1 METRRTAAAAVI
13 ALLSLIF
20 SGCATPARPVEPEAI
35 ALFDGRTLDGWVK
48 RGGQAEYRV
57 EDGQIV
63 GTTRPN
69 QPNTF
74 LCTTR
79 EFADFDLTLDFKVH
93 PELNSGVQIRS
104 LSLPDYQNGRVHG
117 YQVEIDPSAR
127 SWTGGLY
134 DEGRRGWLASL
145 EGKPESQAAFKQ
157 GDWNTMRVRAEGDRF
172 QVWINGIQTCDHR
185 DSLTPRGFIALQVHG
200 FGARSDPLSI
210 RWKNIRLR
218 PLDSPS
224 AN

>member
-1 METRRTAAAAVI
+1 MEAPRAAAALALI
-13 ALLSLIF
+13 AALF
-20 SGCATPARPVEPEAI
+20 GGCAAPVRAPEPSSI

-48 RGGQAEYRV
+48 RGGEADFRV

-79 EFADFDLTLDFKVH
+79 EFGDFELMLDFKVH
-93 PELNSGVQIRS
+93 PELNSGVQVRS
-104 LSLPDYQNGRVHG
+104 LSLPEYQNGRVHG
-117 YQVEIDPSAR
+117 YQVEIDPSERA
-127 SWTGGLY
+127 WTGGLY

-145 EGKPESQAAFKQ
+145 EGKPEARAAFKQ
-157 GDWNTMRVRAEGDRF
+157 GEWNTMRVRARGERF
-172 QVWINGIQTCDHR
+172 EVWINGIQTCDHR

-200 FGARSDPLSI
+200 VGARSDPLPV

-218 PLDSPS
+218 PLDHPPS
-224 AN
+224 N